1 LPPGRDASRLVG
13 TQFIGVFSL
22 PYQDTV
28 TYLPLFAA
36 ALLSICALAWWR
48 ERRLRNQARLLGEIL
63 DLADA
68 LEREL
73 LECRARLGEISA
85 MTTRPQVSEDLSA
98 HAPLPT
104 EPGIQAG
111 LRDLLGHRLWLEAH
125 AARASRSELTA
136 ARDALAAT
144 RKRLAMQRVRLAD
157 ARADLTPADRPVQ
170 VRSAAR

>member
-1 LPPGRDASRLVG
+1 M
-13 TQFIGVFSL
+13 FSL
-22 PYQDTV
+22 PDQDTV
-28 TYLPLFAA
+28 TYLPLFAI
-36 ALLSICALAWWR
+36 ALLLICALAWWR
-48 ERRLRNQARLLGEIL
+48 ERRLRDQARLLGEIL

-85 MTTRPQVSEDLSA
+85 MTTRPPVSGDLSA
-98 HAPLPT
+98 HALLPT

-111 LRDLLGHRLWLEAH
+111 LRDLLGHRLWLKTH
-125 AARASRSELTA
+125 AARASRSELMA

-144 RKRLAMQRVRLAD
+144 RKRLAAQRVRLAD
-157 ARADLTPADRPVQ
+157 ARADLTPTCARAQ